1 MKKVIIKSIL
11 LVISIVCILCCKI
24 SAVYADSDGTE
35 MQVMQPEQLEIQLGA
50 NWAGVEFQL
59 KTDVGLYPGVIT
71 VGEDGI
77 LRLEIGGSSYYMLSC
92 AESSVAIPAP
102 EPESVPVT
110 AAYENAD
117 SFSEIEPSNNPDSPV
132 DSAFDGAENS
142 ESTEEPKSPTLAG
155 IPILHI
161 ALFGGG
167 LLLAAASLVVI
178 RSVEKKR
185 RAEAEQDDED

>member
-1 MKKVIIKSIL
+1 MKKRIAKSIL

-24 SAVYADSDGTE
+24 PAVYADTDGTE

-50 NWAGVEFQL
+50 NWAGVEFQF
-59 KTDVGLYPGVIT
+59 KTDAGLYPGVIT

-92 AESSVAIPAP
+92 AGSSVAIPPP
-102 EPESVPVT
+102 EPESVQVT
-110 AAYENAD
+110 AVNENTD
-117 SFSEIEPSNNPDSPV
+117 GFSEIEPSNNPDSPA
-132 DSAFDGAENS
+132 DSVFNGAENS
-142 ESTEEPKSPTLAG
+142 ESREEPKSPTLAG

-167 LLLAAASLVVI
+167 LLFAATSLVVI

-185 RAEAEQDDED
+185 RAEVEQDDED